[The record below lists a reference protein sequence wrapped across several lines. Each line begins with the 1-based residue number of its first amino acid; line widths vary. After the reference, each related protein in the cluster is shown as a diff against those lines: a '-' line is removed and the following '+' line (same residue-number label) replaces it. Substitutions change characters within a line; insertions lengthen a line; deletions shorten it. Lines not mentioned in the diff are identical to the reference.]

1 MRLLLINPK
10 YPESFWSF
18 SWAVREIL
26 PGKRA
31 VNPPL
36 GLATLAALS
45 PPDWDI
51 RIVDENIE
59 SVPLAPDADIVGVC
73 GMGVQFPRQKEFL
86 EFYRSGGYF
95 TVAGGSYASLCP
107 ERYAGLAD
115 VVVAG
120 EAEYL
125 WKTFC
130 ADYVRGSHQA
140 LYRETGVVKLEDS
153 PTPRYD
159 LLQLDRYTTATL
171 QFSRGCPYMCEFCD
185 IIVMFGRKPRCKSD
199 EQIGRELDALRAAGA
214 VNAFF
219 VDDNLIGNRPRAKKL
234 LAFLAEYQ
242 ARHGHPFRFSTEV
255 SINVAQD
262 AELLQGLRD
271 AGFSWVFIGIETT
284 DEASLKETRKT
295 QNTKQDL
302 LASVRHIYSYGIDV
316 LAGFI
321 IGFDN
326 DTLTTFDRQRRFVTD
341 AGIQAAMIGLL
352 TALPRTP
359 LHARLQKEGR
369 LIEDA
374 AHADNTKLATNVLPK
389 NMSYDEMI
397 EGYRKLYAQLLTDRG
412 IAERIRNKMRYMSS
426 PVYRAEYGLR
436 EQALIVWRLIVKG
449 VLPGGPRR
457 VFQFLRTLPARP
469 GRLPLVI
476 VDWIA
481 GLAMRDYVE
490 RRLAPRREGLEA
502 RASRFLAATRAA
514 IQHYVRDGRVVLT
527 LTRSATPHVSLNLRS
542 SLDRRFFRRAA
553 THLERLL
560 AETSSTLTLRIES
573 LRERERAHF
582 QRFLGRLARYG
593 DRISIVV
600 DERLRGVLAI
610 DSSIFH
616 VVLGPRQAAR

>member
-1 MRLLLINPK
+1 
-10 YPESFWSF
+10 
-18 SWAVREIL
+18 
-26 PGKRA
+26 
-31 VNPPL
+31 
-36 GLATLAALS
+36 
-45 PPDWDI
+45 
-51 RIVDENIE
+51 
-59 SVPLAPDADIVGVC
+59 
-73 GMGVQFPRQKEFL
+73 
-86 EFYRSGGYF
+86 
-95 TVAGGSYASLCP
+95 
-107 ERYAGLAD
+107 
-115 VVVAG
+115 
-120 EAEYL
+120 
-125 WKTFC
+125 
-130 ADYVRGSHQA
+130 
-140 LYRETGVVKLEDS
+140 
-153 PTPRYD
+153 
-159 LLQLDRYTTATL
+159 
-171 QFSRGCPYMCEFCD
+171 MCEFCD

-242 ARHGHPFRFSTEV
+242 ARHDHPFRFSTEV

-262 AELLQGLRD
+262 EELLQGLRD

-295 QNTKQDL
+295 QNTNQDL
-302 LASVRHIYSYGIDV
+302 LASVRRIYSYGIDV

-326 DTLTTFDRQRRFVTD
+326 DTLATFDQQRRFVTD

-389 NMSYDEMI
+389 NMSFDEMI
-397 EGYRKLYAQLLTDRG
+397 EGYRKLYVQLLTDRG
-412 IAERIRNKMRYMSS
+412 IADRIRNKMRHMSS
-426 PVYRAEYGLR
+426 PVYRAEYGVR
-436 EQALIVWRLIVKG
+436 DQVLIVWRLIVKG

-502 RASRFLAATRAA
+502 RAGRFIAATRAA

-527 LTRSATPHVSLNLRS
+527 LTRSATPHVSLDLRS

-560 AETSSTLTLRIES
+560 AGTSSTLTLRIES

-600 DERLRGVLAI
+600 DERLRGVLPI

>member
-1 MRLLLINPK
+1 MKLLLINPK

-18 SWAVREIL
+18 GWAVREIL
-26 PGKRA
+26 PRKRA
-31 VNPPL
+31 INPPL
-36 GLATLAALS
+36 GLATLAALCS
-45 PPDWDI
+45 PDWEV

-73 GMGVQFPRQKEFL
+73 GMGVQFPRQKELL
-86 EFYRSGGYF
+86 EFYRSRGHF

-115 VVVAG
+115 AVVAG
-120 EAEYL
+120 EAEYI
-125 WKTFC
+125 WKAFC
-130 ADYVRGSHQA
+130 ADYGEGRHRA
-140 LYRETGVVKLEDS
+140 LYRETGVVELEDS

-159 LLQLDRYTTATL
+159 LLALDRYTTATL

-199 EQIGRELDALRAAGA
+199 EQIGRELDALRSAGA

-219 VDDNLIGNRPRAKKL
+219 VDDNLIGNRPRAKRL
-234 LAFLAEYQ
+234 LAFLAAYQ
-242 ARHGHPFRFSTEV
+242 ARHGQPFRFSTEV

-262 AELLQGLRD
+262 EELLQGLRD
-271 AGFSWVFIGIETT
+271 AGFAWVFIGIETT

-295 QNTKQDL
+295 QNTNQDL

-326 DTLTTFDRQRRFVTD
+326 DTLATFDRQRRFITD
-341 AGIQAAMIGLL
+341 AGIQASMIGLL

-369 LIEDA
+369 LLEDA
-374 AHADNTKLATNVLPK
+374 AHGDNTKLATNVMPK
-389 NMSYDEMI
+389 NMPYDAMI
-397 EGYRKLYAQLLTDRG
+397 EGYRKLYEQLLTDRG
-412 IAERIRNKMRYMSS
+412 IADRIRNKMRHMPS

-436 EQALIVWRLIVKG
+436 DQALIVWRLMLKG
-449 VLPGGPRR
+449 ILAGGPRR
-457 VFQFLRTLPARP
+457 VFHFLRTLPFANP
-469 GRLPLVI
+469 ARLPLVI

-490 RRLAPRREGLEA
+490 RRLAPGREGLEMKA
-502 RASRFLAATRAA
+502 RRFIVATRAA
-514 IQHYVRDGRVVLT
+514 IRRYVRDGRVVLT
-527 LTRSATPHVSLNLRS
+527 FTGNATPHVSLNLRA

-560 AETSSTLTLRIES
+560 AETSSTLTVKVES

-582 QRFLGRLARYG
+582 QRFLKRLARYG

-600 DERLRGVLAI
+600 DERLRGVLTV

-616 VVLGPRQAAR
+616 VVLRPG

>member
-1 MRLLLINPK
+1 MKLLLINPK

-18 SWAVREIL
+18 SWAVREVL
-26 PGKRA
+26 PRKRA
-31 VNPPL
+31 INPPL
-36 GLATLAALS
+36 GLATIAALC
-45 PPDWDI
+45 PADWEI
-51 RIVDENIE
+51 RIVDENTE
-59 SVPLAPDADIVGVC
+59 SVPLEPDADIVGVC
-73 GMGVQFPRQKEFL
+73 GMGVQFPRQKEL
-86 EFYRSGGYF
+86 IAFYRSRGYF

-107 ERYAGLAD
+107 ERYAGVAD

-120 EAEYL
+120 EAEYI
-125 WKTFC
+125 WKEFC
-130 ADYVRGSHQA
+130 ADYVQGKHRA
-140 LYRETGVVKLEDS
+140 LYHETGVVKLEDS

-159 LLQLDRYTTATL
+159 LLDLERYTTATL

-214 VNAFF
+214 SNAFF
-219 VDDNLIGNRPRAKKL
+219 VDDNLIGNRPRAKRL
-234 LAFLAEYQ
+234 LEFLAAYQ
-242 ARHGHPFRFSTEV
+242 KRHGYPLSFSTEV

-262 AELLQGLRD
+262 EELLQGLRD
-271 AGFSWVFIGIETT
+271 AGFVWLFIGIETT
-284 DEASLKETRKT
+284 DEESLRETRKM

-302 LASVRHIYSYGIDV
+302 LASVRRIYSYGIDV

-321 IGFDN
+321 VGFDN
-326 DTLTTFDRQRRFVTD
+326 DTLATFDQQRRFITD

-369 LIEDA
+369 LIDDA

-389 NMSYDEMI
+389 NMPYDAMI
-397 EGYRKLYAQLLTDRG
+397 EGYRNLYEQLLTDRG
-412 IAERIRNKMRYMSS
+412 IADRIRNKMRHMRS
-426 PVYRAEYGLR
+426 PVYHGEYGVKD
-436 EQALIVWRLIVKG
+436 QALIVWRLLVKG
-449 VLPGGPRR
+449 LLPGGPRR
-457 VFQFLRTLPARP
+457 VFHFLRTLPLTRP
-469 GRLPLVI
+469 SRLPLVI

-490 RRLAPRREGLEA
+490 RRLAAKREGLETLQA
-502 RASRFLAATRAA
+502 NRCFAATRAA
-514 IQHYVRDGRVVLT
+514 ITRYLRDGRAALT
-527 LTRSATPHVSLNLRS
+527 MSGSAAPHVSLALRAA
-542 SLDRRFFRRAA
+542 LDRRFFRRAA
-553 THLERLL
+553 LHLERLL

-582 QRFLGRLARYG
+582 QRLLRKLAPHG

-600 DERLRGVLAI
+600 DERLRSVLPI

-616 VVLGPRQAAR
+616 VVLGAR